1 MKTWLIDTGP
11 LVAYLDAGDPAHA
24 EVAAC
29 LDRFTGH
36 LATTSAVI
44 TEAMHFV
51 CGSRERPRLLAEFVA
66 TSRTEVY
73 DLCRPP
79 ELLDAALPMEKYAD
93 TPMDFAD
100 ATLVL
105 LAEALDV
112 RDVLT
117 LDRGVSRPSAR
128 GVGAAS
134 DWFWT
139 RPEREARCV
148 VTMPRHRPEA
158 PVSGA

>member
-1 MKTWLIDTGP
+1 VKAWLIDTGP
-11 LVAYLDAGDPAHA
+11 LVAYLDAADPGHG
-24 EVAAC
+24 EVVAC
-29 LDRFTGH
+29 LDDFAGQ
-36 LATTSAVI
+36 LATTCAVV

-51 CGSRERPRLLAEFVA
+51 SAGKEGPSLLAEFVA

-79 ELLDAALPMEKYAD
+79 ELLEAVLLMRRYAD

-112 RDVLT
+112 RDILT
-117 LDRGVSRPSAR
+117 LDRR
-128 GVGAAS
+128 GFS
-134 DWFWT
+134 TYRT
-139 RPEREARCV
+139 RRRRGFRLVLDAV
-148 VTMPRHRPEA
+148 
-158 PVSGA
+158 